1 MKIVNLSNINA
12 RIRRRKGMMIAR
24 RLFITFGTTANVG
37 KRLSERQ
44 ILGSEKEV
52 GICGNK

>member
-1 MKIVNLSNINA
+1 MKVVNLSNINA

-24 RLFITFGTTANVG
+24 RLFITLGTTVNVG
-37 KRLSERQ
+37 ERLSERR

>member
-37 KRLSERQ
+37 KRLSERRV
-44 ILGSEKEV
+44 LGSEKEV
-52 GICGNK
+52 GKGRHE

>member
-1 MKIVNLSNINA
+1 MKIINLSNVNA

-24 RLFITFGTTANVG
+24 RLFITLGTTVNVG
-37 KRLSERQ
+37 ERLSERR

-52 GICGNK
+52 GKGQHE

>member
-24 RLFITFGTTANVG
+24 RLFITFGTTVNVG
-37 KRLSERQ
+37 KRLSERR

-52 GICGNK
+52 GISGNE